1 MLMRPLRVKTR
12 TSFTLS
18 EAVTLAILQAGH
30 LIFFGRKF
38 GRNER
43 IRTSD
48 PFVPNEVR
56 YQAAP
61 HSDLLLLMLGVK
73 TVDQVTEPLIVA
85 NSQCEGLVAGGW
97 LQQRRVALRPLQTVS
112 RHPVRPLL

>member
-1 MLMRPLRVKTR
+1 MLKRPLRVKTR
-12 TSFTLS
+12 TSFILNN
-18 EAVTLAILQAGH
+18 AVTLTKLQAGH
-30 LIFFGRKF
+30 LVFCRKF

>member
-1 MLMRPLRVKTR
+1 MLKRPLRVKTR
-12 TSFTLS
+12 TSFILNN
-18 EAVTLAILQAGH
+18 AVTLTKLQAGH
-30 LIFFGRKF
+30 LIFCRKF

-61 HSDLLLLMLGVK
+61 HSDLILVTSGVK
-73 TVDQVTEPLIVA
+73 TDDQVIELLIVA
-85 NSQCEGLVAGGW
+85 NSQYEAPVVVGW
-97 LQQRRVALRPLQTVS
+97 PQRRRVALLPMLTVWP
-112 RHPVRPLL
+112 HPVHLLL